1 MNLEMC
7 FARLKR
13 RENKNLA
20 DSNQVK
26 KIKKKINRLQGEQR
40 GKNRVCSLQFLSFKL
55 CRLVLFWCGEFV
67 CENLC
72 QNIKYSFTF

>member
-7 FARLKR
+7 FAKLKR

-26 KIKKKINRLQGEQR
+26 KIKKSKQTPRRTKGQEQ
-40 GKNRVCSLQFLSFKL
+40 SL
-55 CRLVLFWCGEFV
+55 
-67 CENLC
+67 
-72 QNIKYSFTF
+72 

>member
-26 KIKKKINRLQGEQR
+26 KIKKK
-40 GKNRVCSLQFLSFKL
+40 
-55 CRLVLFWCGEFV
+55 
-67 CENLC
+67 
-72 QNIKYSFTF
+72 